1 MKVIVADHN
10 IGILLQRQPGEA
22 IPFGTKTCLLAVWCK

>member
-1 MKVIVADHN
+1 MKVIAADHN

-22 IPFGTKTCLLAVWCK
+22 ILFGTKTYLLVVWCK